1 MKDIT
6 DQSTFF
12 SNFFLIRSSRM
23 TNLTSYHDV
32 YGTIVNSRF
41 LTDKVMYKLKPA
53 QLNGFSFLL
62 KGEGTFSVYT

>member
-1 MKDIT
+1 
-6 DQSTFF
+6 
-12 SNFFLIRSSRM
+12 M

-53 QLNGFSFLL
+53 QLNGISFSL